1 MSVRLVEIYT
11 LECRNTKGTLER
23 KIVIHRYINTLGT
36 QDMYLILMIV
46 GYYRLILILGID
58 VG

>member
-23 KIVIHRYINTLGT
+23 EIVIHRYTNTLGT